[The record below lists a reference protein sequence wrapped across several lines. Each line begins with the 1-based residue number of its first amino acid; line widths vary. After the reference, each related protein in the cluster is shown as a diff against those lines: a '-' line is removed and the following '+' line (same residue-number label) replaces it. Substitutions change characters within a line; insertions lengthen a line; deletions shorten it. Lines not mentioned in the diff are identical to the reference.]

1 MQGFLANDEFDVLQI
16 KCEKRKVQVEC
27 LGWDCGMWGWELN
40 ERIENRDMI
49 LHYNELINYPHN
61 YDKGSAPTSAY
72 SRETGVNHLSTNSS
86 WYSYA

>member
-1 MQGFLANDEFDVLQI
+1 
-16 KCEKRKVQVEC
+16 
-27 LGWDCGMWGWELN
+27 MWGWELS

-49 LHYNELINYPHN
+49 LHYNELIDYPHN

-86 WYSYA
+86 